1 MPTRKYSPL
10 LIAWS
15 MIMAVWMNADRV
27 RSLGRANIKP
37 EQIKVGARGSDLAA
51 IAPEVRDWP
60 AHNYNHLMEQPTVF
74 YAASVILALSGATAL
89 DAGLAWSY
97 VALRIIHS
105 LWQATINTL
114 QIRSKWLYWLLAPML
129 RWQLRR
135 VARKSMARAKAI
147 VEAQVRAK
155 AAARS

>member
-1 MPTRKYSPL
+1 MIQTQMLVPAATL
-10 LIAWS
+10 VVWT
-15 MIMAVWMNADRV
+15 MIMAVWMSVDRV

-60 AHNYNHLMEQPTVF
+60 AHNYNHLMEQPKVF

-89 DAGLAWSY
+89 DARLAWSY

-114 QIRSKWLYWLLAPML
+114 QIRSTVFLLSSLVMCVLAVRSLLA
-129 RWQLRR
+129 
-135 VARKSMARAKAI
+135 V
-147 VEAQVRAK
+147 V
-155 AAARS
+155 